1 MGGYGLVAPPPCIRH
16 WWVAPSLNVQDTV
29 DHCFFSCV
37 NVFRAHWLTKLSVV
51 DEAVKRYTV
60 SVARTNTWDT
70 EAVRA
75 WSLAEHWILGRWR
88 QMSGR
93 LTYSVGSE
101 QHQKYDCSSTAAP
114 SGAGEC
120 GILLKLA
127 ASCHGIE
134 AGVFADRPA
143 QGGALSSLLHDS
155 HRRTTDSLRGL
166 WRTCLTGARLSN
178 SLVRYLLNSLNSQS
192 TSSDCTENSP
202 ESASSCSK
210 ATASNAATRSS
221 IQTEL
226 CYLPLCDQLTAAGTS
241 GTCGLWAKK
250 YRAGRV
256 SDSIEYSALL
266 HLRCVWNDFREKNAM
281 QHYRLFFMYFL
292 VVILCPVL
300 VRWNP
305 KTQKPKTFLNLFFLV
320 SSAGFCRQ
328 GRRQFTYLDL
338 FHRKWAVRVSA
349 KNNYLSLACLVNNT
363 IKSMFSILCTV
374 SRHYCRRRC
383 KFV

>member
-1 MGGYGLVAPPPCIRH
+1 MQACGCQLEKWRTGALLQPLSRTWSSPCCGRTSQTRLQWSRDQH
-16 WWVAPSLNVQDTV
+16 SLSEAMHSLNSTD
-29 DHCFFSCV
+29 
-37 NVFRAHWLTKLSVV
+37 
-51 DEAVKRYTV
+51 
-60 SVARTNTWDT
+60 
-70 EAVRA
+70 
-75 WSLAEHWILGRWR
+75 
-88 QMSGR
+88 
-93 LTYSVGSE
+93 SVGCE
-101 QHQKYDCSSTAAP
+101 QHQQYDCSSTP
-114 SGAGEC
+114 SGEGEC
-120 GILLKLA
+120 GILLELA

-166 WRTCLTGARLSN
+166 WRTCLTGACVSN

-202 ESASSCSK
+202 ESASSCSNP
-210 ATASNAATRSS
+210 TASNAATRSS
-221 IQTEL
+221 IQTEF
-226 CYLPLCDQLTAAGTS
+226 CYLPLCDHLTAAGTS

-266 HLRCVWNDFREKNAM
+266 HLRCVWNDFREKNTM

-305 KTQKPKTFLNLFFLV
+305 KTQKPKTFLNLFF
-320 SSAGFCRQ
+320 SSF
-328 GRRQFTYLDL
+328 
-338 FHRKWAVRVSA
+338 
-349 KNNYLSLACLVNNT
+349 
-363 IKSMFSILCTV
+363 
-374 SRHYCRRRC
+374 
-383 KFV
+383 